1 MRKCLSVQ
9 VFKLN
14 TVLKIV
20 SLLYN
25 SFQETAYLVHSNLSL
40 CSDAAAACRLT
51 LSKQLDKLK
60 CTGGDRCTQPLK
72 FEQKWQSYL

>member
-1 MRKCLSVQ
+1 MDKMFQ
-9 VFKLN
+9 LN
-14 TVLKIV
+14 TVLKIA

-25 SFQETAYLVHSNLSL
+25 CFQETANQACSSLSL
-40 CSDAAAACRLT
+40 FPDVAAACRLI

-60 CTGGDRCTQPLK
+60 CTGGDRSTQTLK